1 MARVRRPV
9 FLFVHCEDHGF
20 VDVTRL
26 LRGELEPATL
36 RQLYA
41 FPVGLGEAVPID
53 DSDLV
58 AVLTLRSDRWVEA
71 NARLAELGAK
81 GVVLLEHAVGALAEA
96 RRRDELLV
104 DAGWEPHAAL

>member
-1 MARVRRPV
+1 MDQQRSWLDAKIGIGPDMADE
-9 FLFVHCEDHGF
+9 FL
-20 VDVTRL
+20 DVARL

-58 AVLTLRSDRWVEA
+58 AVLTLPSDRWVEA
-71 NARLAELGAK
+71 DARLAELGAK

-96 RRRDELLV
+96 RRRDE
-104 DAGWEPHAAL
+104 